1 MSKVKYLIYSA
12 TDDKENTSRKGQ
24 NSHIGCFI
32 MGGIIEHCSCFDVT
46 ENLIL

>member
-1 MSKVKYLIYSA
+1 MSKVKYLICSA

-32 MGGIIEHCSCFDVT
+32 IEGIIEHCSYFDVT
-46 ENLIL
+46 KNLL